1 MPSPLDHADK
11 FNFIDKKT
19 VNTPYGPETQ
29 WVDGADFDCLL
40 TKVGD
45 TEAMIAER
53 KDNIKIFTGMV
64 DKALPVEKNTVFKRK
79 SDGKTFRIT
88 SDPTDDETP
97 EMATFQVKYFTAEEW
112 ALPKE

>member
-11 FNFIDKKT
+11 FSFLDLKT
-19 VNTPYGPETQ
+19 VNGPFGPAKE

-64 DKALPVEKNTVFKRK
+64 DKDNPIERNSVFKRK
-79 SDGKTFRIT
+79 SDSKTFRVT
-88 SDPTDDETP
+88 SDPTDDKTP
-97 EMATFQVKYFTAEEW
+97 ETATLQVKYFTAEEW
-112 ALPKE
+112 ELPKE